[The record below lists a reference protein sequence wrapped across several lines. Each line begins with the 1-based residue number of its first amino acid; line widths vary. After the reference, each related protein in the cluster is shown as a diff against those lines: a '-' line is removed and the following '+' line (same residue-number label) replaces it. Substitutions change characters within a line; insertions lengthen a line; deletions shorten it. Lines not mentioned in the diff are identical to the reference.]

1 MLDRLQG
8 IATMLRK
15 RGLRSPE
22 AMLLLMGAASYLAFS
37 TWTALIN
44 NFSVERA
51 AFTGAEIG
59 TLQSL
64 REVPGFL
71 AFTAV
76 FLLLFVK
83 EQRFALLSLALLG
96 IGTAVTGYFPT
107 VVGLYITTVLMS
119 IGYHYNETVQQSLAL
134 QWIEKERTP
143 LVLGRVRA
151 AASAAALLCYGMIY
165 VSFEMLDADFTSVY
179 LVGGGAAAL
188 VALFCWFYYPIT
200 PTKVE
205 QHKKLIFRQRY
216 WLYYGLTFLAGA
228 RRQIFVVFAG
238 FMMVEK
244 FGYSVANITLL
255 LLVNYAVNI
264 WLAPKIGSLIQRIGE
279 RRALTLEYVGLIG
292 VFTSYAFVESATL
305 AAGLY
310 IADHLFFS
318 MAIAIKTYFQKI
330 ADPRDIAPT
339 AAVSFT
345 INHIAAVVLPVL
357 LGLIWLASPAA
368 VFLTGTAFAVLSLI
382 LSQLIPHDPEP
393 GRETMLVRPAPQP
406 AE

>member
-1 MLDRLQG
+1 
-8 IATMLRK
+8 
-15 RGLRSPE
+15 
-22 AMLLLMGAASYLAFS
+22 
-37 TWTALIN
+37 
-44 NFSVERA
+44 
-51 AFTGAEIG
+51 
-59 TLQSL
+59 
-64 REVPGFL
+64 
-71 AFTAV
+71 
-76 FLLLFVK
+76 
-83 EQRFALLSLALLG
+83 
-96 IGTAVTGYFPT
+96 
-107 VVGLYITTVLMS
+107 
-119 IGYHYNETVQQSLAL
+119 
-134 QWIEKERTP
+134 
-143 LVLGRVRA
+143 
-151 AASAAALLCYGMIY
+151 
-165 VSFEMLDADFTSVY
+165 
-179 LVGGGAAAL
+179 
-188 VALFCWFYYPIT
+188 
-200 PTKVE
+200 
-205 QHKKLIFRQRY
+205 
-216 WLYYGLTFLAGA
+216 
-228 RRQIFVVFAG
+228 
-238 FMMVEK
+238 MVEK